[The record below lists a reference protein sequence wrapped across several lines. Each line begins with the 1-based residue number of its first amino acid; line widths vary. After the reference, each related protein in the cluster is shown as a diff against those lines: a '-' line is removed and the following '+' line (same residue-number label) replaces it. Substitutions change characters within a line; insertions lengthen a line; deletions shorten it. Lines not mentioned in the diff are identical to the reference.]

1 PFVLIDLVNLRSID
15 VNAENSVA
23 WVQAGATLGELYFR
37 IAEKSKTL
45 AFPAGNCHTIGVGGH
60 FSGGGYGGLL
70 RKYGLAADNI
80 IDAHLIDAN
89 GRILDRKSMGEDL
102 FWAIRGGGG
111 GSYGIVLDWKLKLVP
126 VPATVTVF
134 SVTKTLEQNATELIH
149 RWQYV
154 AHKLP
159 NDIFLA
165 VTIRRVNSGQ
175 EGKDTIQAV
184 FAALFLGG
192 VDNLV
197 SLMEKRFPEL
207 GVVKQDCIEMSC
219 IESFLYFGQFPLER
233 LEILLDRTAV
243 NKTLFKV
250 KSDYVKEPIPKI
262 VFEGMWQRFYEEE
275 GKYGVII
282 LIPYGGKMDEIPET
296 ETPFAHRAGNMY
308 KIIYNVGR
316 AEEENLEFQK
326 YINWIRRFYRHM
338 TPYGLS
344 YVSEVP
350 FVLIDLVNLRS
361 IDVNAE
367 NSVAWVEAGATLG
380 ELYFRIAEK
389 SKTLA
394 FPAGNCHTIGVGGHF
409 SGGGYGGLLRKYGL
423 AADNIIDAHL
433 IDANGRILDRK
444 SMGEDLF
451 WAIRGGGGGSYGIV
465 LDWKLKLVPV
475 PATVTV
481 FSVTKTLEQNATEL
495 IHRWQYVA
503 HKLPN
508 DIFLAVTI
516 RRVNSGQEGKDT
528 IQAVFTALFLGGVDN
543 LVSLME
549 KRFPELGVVKQDCIE
564 MSCIESFLYFGQ
576 FPLERLE
583 ILLDRTA
590 VNKTLFKVKSD
601 YVKEPIPKIVFEGMW
616 QRFYEEEGKYGVI
629 ILIPYGGKMD
639 EIPET
644 ETPFAHRAGNMYKI
658 IYNVG
663 RAEEEN
669 LEFQKYINW
678 IRRFYRHMT
687 PYGVR
692 MRRFCRKRSDLA
704 AVAS

>member
-1 PFVLIDLVNLRSID
+1 M
-15 VNAENSVA
+15 E
-23 WVQAGATLGELYFR
+23 
-37 IAEKSKTL
+37 
-45 AFPAGNCHTIGVGGH
+45 
-60 FSGGGYGGLL
+60 
-70 RKYGLAADNI
+70 
-80 IDAHLIDAN
+80 
-89 GRILDRKSMGEDL
+89 EDL
-102 FWAIRGGGG
+102 FWAIRG
-111 GSYGIVLDWKLKLVP
+111 SYGIVLAWKLNLVP

-134 SVTKTLEQNATELIH
+134 SITKTLEQNATELIH
-149 RWQYV
+149 RWQYA
-154 AHKLP
+154 AHKFP
-159 NDIFLA
+159 DDIYLI
-165 VTIRRVNSGQ
+165 VTITRVNSGQ

-184 FAALFLGG
+184 FTVLGG
-192 VDNLV
+192 VDNLI

-207 GVVKQDCIEMSC
+207 GVVKQDCIAMCWIQSL
-219 IESFLYFGQFPLER
+219 LYLSQFPIEH
-233 LEILLDRTAV
+233 LEILLDRSTA
-243 NKTLFKV
+243 
-250 KSDYVKEPIPKI
+250 
-262 VFEGMWQRFYEEE
+262 
-275 GKYGVII
+275 
-282 LIPYGGKMDEIPET
+282 
-296 ETPFAHRAGNMY
+296 
-308 KIIYNVGR
+308 
-316 AEEENLEFQK
+316 
-326 YINWIRRFYRHM
+326 
-338 TPYGLS
+338 GLS

>member
-1 PFVLIDLVNLRSID
+1 MKSLRYSTFAFLFAILFSFSWETSALSHERFLHCLSLHSNDPSSISKVIYSQNNHSYSSILESSIQNLRFSTIDTPKPLVIITPLHASHIQATIQCSRKHGLQIRSRSGGHDLEGLSYVSEVPFVLIDLVNLRSID

-23 WVQAGATLGELYFR
+23 WVEAGATLGELYFR

-338 TPYGLS
+338 TPYVSKSPRETYVNYRDLDIGVNNKGNTS
-344 YVSEVP
+344 YAQASIWG
-350 FVLIDLVNLRS
+350 FKYFKNNFKKLVH
-361 IDVNAE
+361 V
-367 NSVAWVEAGATLG
+367 
-380 ELYFRIAEK
+380 
-389 SKTLA
+389 KTLVDPEN
-394 FPAGNCHTIGVGGHF
+394 FFKHEQSIPP
-409 SGGGYGGLLRKYGL
+409 LL
-423 AADNIIDAHL
+423 
-433 IDANGRILDRK
+433 
-444 SMGEDLF
+444 S
-451 WAIRGGGGGSYGIV
+451 W
-465 LDWKLKLVPV
+465 
-475 PATVTV
+475 
-481 FSVTKTLEQNATEL
+481 
-495 IHRWQYVA
+495 
-503 HKLPN
+503 
-508 DIFLAVTI
+508 
-516 RRVNSGQEGKDT
+516 
-528 IQAVFTALFLGGVDN
+528 
-543 LVSLME
+543 
-549 KRFPELGVVKQDCIE
+549 
-564 MSCIESFLYFGQ
+564 
-576 FPLERLE
+576 
-583 ILLDRTA
+583 
-590 VNKTLFKVKSD
+590 
-601 YVKEPIPKIVFEGMW
+601 
-616 QRFYEEEGKYGVI
+616 
-629 ILIPYGGKMD
+629 
-639 EIPET
+639 
-644 ETPFAHRAGNMYKI
+644 
-658 IYNVG
+658 
-663 RAEEEN
+663 
-669 LEFQKYINW
+669 
-678 IRRFYRHMT
+678 
-687 PYGVR
+687 
-692 MRRFCRKRSDLA
+692 
-704 AVAS
+704 